1 MNYLKYYLKIKYH
14 FSGGNKLNLNSNKN
28 FDFGQFFKK
37 LTTFLGEKN
46 LSSNNEII
54 LQSTNIEWEKIGKT
68 YFETKD
74 LIPLHAKTTF
84 YERIM
89 IEILNLSD
97 TKDNNCSF
105 TNSNYRKIN
114 NKDCNLE
121 KNNPEIKKICKS
133 KSSFRIKNN
142 KEDINIK
149 NKNYINYNFSPKK
162 YSKAVERQMLN
173 LEKINDNKKLSFEL
187 IPEDIFIKY
196 IFFYIDINSLPI
208 ISLINHK
215 YLSLIKI
222 HLFIRVYFI
231 KKEKKCIEN
240 ENKEIFNLI
249 KAKRKSFFK
258 QYEVKE
264 PNKEHALNL
273 INNMTENDILE
284 LKQCFKKYNKTY
296 EQLITPFLMLLEE
309 KPVSNINS
317 NGIKELSFYRTA
329 KKVLF
334 KNNFIKRIREI
345 ELELLPHKL
354 FKKVESLM
362 KDKLFEEKN
371 IKSICPCFYK
381 LTNWVL
387 GVLEFHRAIRKY
399 SLSGY
404 DYDILNKEE
413 INFCKKMDDIIL
425 LYFKLNRYI
434 NKNCQVY
441 ENKAKKIMKEMAIIN
456 K

>member
-1 MNYLKYYLKIKYH
+1 
-14 FSGGNKLNLNSNKN
+14 
-28 FDFGQFFKK
+28 
-37 LTTFLGEKN
+37 
-46 LSSNNEII
+46 
-54 LQSTNIEWEKIGKT
+54 
-68 YFETKD
+68 
-74 LIPLHAKTTF
+74 
-84 YERIM
+84 
-89 IEILNLSD
+89 
-97 TKDNNCSF
+97 
-105 TNSNYRKIN
+105 
-114 NKDCNLE
+114 LE

-162 YSKAVERQMLN
+162 YFKSVERQMLN

-222 HLFIRVYFI
+222 HLFIRVYFV
-231 KKEKKCIEN
+231 KKEKKYIES

-273 INNMTENDILE
+273 INNITENDILE

-296 EQLITPFLMLLEE
+296 EQLITPFLMLLKE

-334 KNNFIKRIREI
+334 KNDFINNSR
-345 ELELLPHKL
+345 
-354 FKKVESLM
+354 F
-362 KDKLFEEKN
+362 
-371 IKSICPCFYK
+371 
-381 LTNWVL
+381 
-387 GVLEFHRAIRKY
+387 
-399 SLSGY
+399 
-404 DYDILNKEE
+404 
-413 INFCKKMDDIIL
+413 
-425 LYFKLNRYI
+425 
-434 NKNCQVY
+434 
-441 ENKAKKIMKEMAIIN
+441 
-456 K
+456 